1 MKYPLMKNLLIV
13 DDHEIVRHGL
23 KLLITDF
30 YPETEIFEAQ
40 NEVVAIE
47 VLKKVSFDLVFLDVQ
62 MPGSNCF
69 DILNFIISRQPNAKV
84 LIYSMGSQTLYGKS
98 LIKAG
103 AHGYLSKDAPMSEI
117 QKAMATVLDG
127 KKYISQELLAV
138 LVDNITNG
146 VPTNPFLKL
155 SPRETEMTTFLLQ
168 GLSVSEISSR
178 VNLQTSTVGTY
189 KSRIFEKLD
198 VTNIIQLK
206 EIATLYHF

>member
-1 MKYPLMKNLLIV
+1 
-13 DDHEIVRHGL
+13 
-23 KLLITDF
+23 
-30 YPETEIFEAQ
+30 
-40 NEVVAIE
+40 
-47 VLKKVSFDLVFLDVQ
+47 
-62 MPGSNCF
+62 
-69 DILNFIISRQPNAKV
+69 
-84 LIYSMGSQTLYGKS
+84 MGSQTLYGKS

-138 LVDNITNG
+138 LVDELANG
-146 VPTNPFLKL
+146 EPTNPFLKL
-155 SPRETEMTTFLLQ
+155 SQRETEMTAFLLQ

-198 VTNIIQLK
+198 VTNLIQLK

>member
-1 MKYPLMKNLLIV
+1 MKNFLVI

-23 KLLITDF
+23 KLLIADF
-30 YPETEIFEAQ
+30 YPGTNIIEAQ
-40 NEVVAIE
+40 NEVAAIE
-47 VLKKVSFDLVFLDVQ
+47 VLKRVSFDLVFLDVQ

-69 DILNFIISRQPNAKV
+69 DVLNFIISRQPNAKV

-103 AHGYLSKDAPMSEI
+103 AYGYLSKDAPMSEI

-138 LVDNITNG
+138 LVDDITNG

-178 VNLQTSTVGTY
+178 VNLQTSTIGTY
-189 KSRIFEKLD
+189 KSRIYEKLD
-198 VTNIIQLK
+198 VTNLIQLK
-206 EIATLYHF
+206 ELATLYHF

>member
-1 MKYPLMKNLLIV
+1 MKSFLVI

-23 KLLITDF
+23 KLLIADF
-30 YPETEIFEAQ
+30 YPGTNIIEAQ
-40 NEVVAIE
+40 NEVAAIE
-47 VLKKVSFDLVFLDVQ
+47 VLKRVSFDLVFLDIQ
-62 MPGSNCF
+62 MPGSNSF
-69 DILNFIISRQPNAKV
+69 DVLNFIISRQPNAKV

-138 LVDNITNG
+138 LVDDITNG

-189 KSRIFEKLD
+189 KSRIYEKLD
-198 VTNIIQLK
+198 VTNLIQLK
-206 EIATLYHF
+206 ELATLYHF

>member
-1 MKYPLMKNLLIV
+1 MKSFLVI

-23 KLLITDF
+23 KLLIADF
-30 YPETEIFEAQ
+30 YPGTNIIEAQ
-40 NEVVAIE
+40 NEVAAIE
-47 VLKKVSFDLVFLDVQ
+47 VLKRVSFDLVFLDIQ
-62 MPGSNCF
+62 MPGSNSF
-69 DILNFIISRQPNAKV
+69 DVLNFIISRQPNAKV

-138 LVDNITNG
+138 LVDDLANG
-146 VPTNPFLKL
+146 APTNPFLKL
-155 SPRETEMTTFLLQ
+155 SPRETEMTAFLLQ

-198 VTNIIQLK
+198 VTNLIQLK

>member
-1 MKYPLMKNLLIV
+1 MKSFLVI

-23 KLLITDF
+23 KLLIADF
-30 YPETEIFEAQ
+30 YPGTNIIEAQ
-40 NEVVAIE
+40 NEVAAIE
-47 VLKKVSFDLVFLDVQ
+47 VLKRVSFDLVFLDIQ
-62 MPGSNCF
+62 MPGSNSF
-69 DILNFIISRQPNAKV
+69 DVLNFIISRQPNAKV

-138 LVDNITNG
+138 LVDDLANG
-146 VPTNPFLKL
+146 APTNPFLKL

-198 VTNIIQLK
+198 VTNLIQLK

>member
-1 MKYPLMKNLLIV
+1 MKNFLVV

-23 KLLITDF
+23 NLLIGDF
-30 YPETEIFEAQ
+30 YPETNIIEAQ
-40 NEVVAIE
+40 NEVAAIE
-47 VLKKVSFDLVFLDVQ
+47 VIKRVSFDLVFLDVQ

-127 KKYISQELLAV
+127 KKYISQELLAI
-138 LVDNITNG
+138 LVDDIANG
-146 VPTNPFLKL
+146 APTNPFLKL

-189 KSRIFEKLD
+189 KSRIFEKLE
-198 VTNIIQLK
+198 VTNLIQLK
-206 EIATLYHF
+206 DIATLYHF

>member
-1 MKYPLMKNLLIV
+1 MKNFLVV
-13 DDHEIVRHGL
+13 DDHAIVRHGL
-23 KLLITDF
+23 KLLIADF
-30 YPETEIFEAQ
+30 YPGTEIIEAQ
-40 NEVVAIE
+40 NEVAAIE
-47 VLKKVSFDLVFLDVQ
+47 ILKSVPFDLVFLDIQ
-62 MPGSNCF
+62 MPGSNSF
-69 DILNFIISRQPNAKV
+69 DVLNFIISRQPNAKV

-127 KKYISQELLAV
+127 KKYISQELLGV
-138 LVDNITNG
+138 LVDDLANG
-146 VPTNPFLKL
+146 EPTNPFLKL
-155 SPRETEMTTFLLQ
+155 SPRETEITNFLLQ

-198 VTNIIQLK
+198 VTNLIQLK